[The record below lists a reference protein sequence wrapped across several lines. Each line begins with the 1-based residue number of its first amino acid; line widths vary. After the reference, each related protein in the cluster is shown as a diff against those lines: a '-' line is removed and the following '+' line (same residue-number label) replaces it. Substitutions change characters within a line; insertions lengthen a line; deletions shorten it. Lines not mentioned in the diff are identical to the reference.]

1 VKQPEGLFALMAEFS
16 SPGRLR
22 RAIRRTRESGY
33 KVIEAY
39 TPYPME
45 EITEELGHHRSK
57 LPLIVLLGGIIGALS
72 GFGFQYWVS
81 VISYPI
87 NIGGRPLNSWP
98 AFVPVTFETTILFA
112 ATAAVLGMLAL
123 NGLPMPYHP
132 VFNVRR
138 FKLASRDRYF
148 LAIAASDPQF
158 DADETR
164 RFLEGLEPTEVF
176 DVDP

>member
-1 VKQPEGLFALMAEFS
+1 MKQPEGLFALMAEFP
-16 SPGRLR
+16 SPRTLR

-45 EITEELGHHRSK
+45 EITEELGHHHSK
-57 LPLIVLLGGIIGALS
+57 LPLIVLIGGIVGAIT

-81 VISYPI
+81 VISYPL

-112 ATAAVLGMLAL
+112 ALSAVLGMLAL

-158 DADETR
+158 EADATR

>member
-1 VKQPEGLFALMAEFS
+1 MKQPEGLFALMAEFS

-72 GFGFQYWVS
+72 GFGFQYWK
-81 VISYPI
+81 PK
-87 NIGGRPLNSWP
+87 PLR
-98 AFVPVTFETTILFA
+98 A
-112 ATAAVLGMLAL
+112 
-123 NGLPMPYHP
+123 PMMPP
-132 VFNVRR
+132 RR
-138 FKLASRDRYF
+138 TMSG
-148 LAIAASDPQF
+148 S
-158 DADETR
+158 
-164 RFLEGLEPTEVF
+164 LERW
-176 DVDP
+176 